1 MFLLTSWFVRVSID
15 TKLDL
20 LSQRSVTHKC
30 DHTAMRGTNHVY
42 TVNIVNLVSSLKV
55 TVQVGRSPP
64 DDRTYCHLIMTK
76 TIPFTTKMLQFTD
89 EQTNREKVPNTFSK
103 LLFLF
108 ITCVPSSWPPMIR
121 KPNPISPLWRCT
133 VKLNE
138 SGLSGGGSVSG
149 AVKFSIDLKI
159 SWDEIKGTSWFK
171 TLHDWISL
179 FRVYLLAALATAF
192 LSDGYELNRA
202 SERLSKDGCPS
213 ILFSYPVSWFLVLS
227 PAVARFPVL
236 PCSTRDWPTWFEPIT
251 GVDFGRAT
259 LGAITSCSL
268 KRKRVIPQIRAAKA
282 RSVETPQIPFHS

>member
-42 TVNIVNLVSSLKV
+42 TVNIVNLISSLKV

-76 TIPFTTKMLQFTD
+76 KTIPFTTKMLKFTH
-89 EQTNREKVPNTFSK
+89 EQTNRERVPNTFSK

-133 VKLNE
+133 VKLYE

-159 SWDEIKGTSWFK
+159 CWDKIKGTSWFK
-171 TLHDWISL
+171 TLYDWISL
-179 FRVYLLAALATAF
+179 FR
-192 LSDGYELNRA
+192 EM
-202 SERLSKDGCPS
+202 
-213 ILFSYPVSWFLVLS
+213 
-227 PAVARFPVL
+227 
-236 PCSTRDWPTWFEPIT
+236 
-251 GVDFGRAT
+251 
-259 LGAITSCSL
+259 
-268 KRKRVIPQIRAAKA
+268 
-282 RSVETPQIPFHS
+282 